1 MINEEIKMG
10 TFLGTYLF
18 FKFKKISIHAGF
30 NMLFDSGPVPRKNP
44 YKTSA
49 YETCFIRFFYC
60 SYSSLFTIL

>member
-30 NMLFDSGPVPRKNP
+30 NMLFDSGPAPEGS
-44 YKTSA
+44 SA
-49 YETCFIRFFYC
+49 KFNKVH
-60 SYSSLFTIL
+60 